1 MLVRMWKKG
10 TLIHCL
16 WEYKLVQSHW
26 KIVWRSLKKPKI
38 ELLYDPPIKECKS
51 GYNTGIRTLMFIAAL
66 FLRAQMP
73 HY

>member
-16 WEYKLVQSHW
+16 WEYKLVQ
-26 KIVWRSLKKPKI
+26 SLKKPKI